1 MHPLVVDQYYLW
13 AIRETMARVGEINRL
28 KWDDVNLEAGYVVLY
43 TRKKAGGNLTPRT
56 VQPAKSR
63 QAPSSTEKRF

>member
-1 MHPLVVDQYYLW
+1 MTL
-13 AIRETMARVGEINRL
+13 VGEINWL

-56 VQPAKSR
+56 VQPAKRRLAS
-63 QAPSSTEKRF
+63 PSSTEKRFLSRSAAR

>member
-1 MHPLVVDQYYLW
+1 M
-13 AIRETMARVGEINRL
+13 TRVGEINRL

-56 VQPAKSR
+56 VQPAKR
-63 QAPSSTEKRF
+63 RLAPSSTEKRF